1 MSEES
6 RRNTLRGSAET
17 KNTNKNEDDEEL
29 RSELLQDVPEW
40 LQDFTKY
47 LVDKNV
53 QPHQYSPSSPRELPM
68 EPRPNVVPGPGKHSI
83 YTHFPKDRN
92 CEKCLMTKVTRASC
106 RRRTGTVVPK
116 AENFGY
122 SITADHKGL
131 SKESES
137 RNNHR
142 YAVVVQDLATQWIQ
156 SYPCQTKTSQETEKG
171 LQKFLEPTWKPTVIY
186 TANSLEFGAACEDL
200 SWNSCTST
208 PQRSETNEIA
218 ERAVRRINE
227 GTSAVLL

>member
-29 RSELLQDVPEW
+29 RSELLQDVRER

-68 EPRPNVVPGPGKHSI
+68 EPRPKVVPGPGEHSI

-92 CEKCLMTKVTRASC
+92 CDICLMTKVTRASC

-142 YAVVVQDLATQWIQ
+142 YVRL
-156 SYPCQTKTSQETEKG
+156 PTSDG
-171 LQKFLEPTWKPTVIY
+171 KPW
-186 TANSLEFGAACEDL
+186 DL
-200 SWNSCTST
+200 S
-208 PQRSETNEIA
+208 NE
-218 ERAVRRINE
+218 EN
-227 GTSAVLL
+227 